1 MRRGVV
7 AILAIGCA
15 VLLGA
20 TAVSYSK
27 YKKSEAQ
34 FQQATADQADMQQ
47 RYDRAVNEIVSIQ
60 DSLSAIVLGPNDSR
74 SVPPSTQLETPQTI
88 HDTTLSRIAMLKS
101 AIERTKERIEEL
113 DTRLKKS
120 GVKIQGLEKMIAGLK
135 NSVSEKEQQIASLN
149 GQVDTLSTRVAGL
162 SQQVNQQEVELT
174 IKQDE
179 ITAKQHELATVFYAV
194 GTKKELTTSG
204 VVESK
209 GGVLGFGK
217 TVKPTGQF
225 NEASF
230 TPLDTD
236 QENVIRIPAEKA
248 QVISAQPATSYV
260 IQPVDEKTVEL
271 KILNAEEF
279 RKVKHVVILT
289 T

>member
-7 AILAIGCA
+7 FLMAIGCV

-27 YKKSEAQ
+27 YKKSDAQ
-34 FQQATADQADMQQ
+34 FRQATADQADMQQ
-47 RYDRAVNEIVSIQ
+47 RYDRAVSEIVSIQ
-60 DSLSAIVLGPNDSR
+60 DSLSAIVLGPNESGT
-74 SVPPSTQLETPQTI
+74 VPPSTQLETPQTL
-88 HDTTLSRIAMLKS
+88 HDTTLQRIAMLKS
-101 AIERTKERIEEL
+101 AIERTKDRIEVL
-113 DTRLKKS
+113 DARLRKS
-120 GVKIQGLEKMIAGLK
+120 GVKIEGLERMIAGLK
-135 NSVSEKEQQIASLN
+135 SSVADKEQQIAALN

-162 SQQVNQQEVELT
+162 STQVDEQQAELT
-174 IKQDE
+174 VKQDE
-179 ITAKQHELATVFYAV
+179 ITAKQHEIATVFYAV
-194 GTKKELTTSG
+194 GSKKELTTSG

-209 GGVLGFGK
+209 GGVLGLGK

-236 QENVIRIPAEKA
+236 QENVIRIPAGKA

-260 IQPVDEKTVEL
+260 IQPVDKETSEL
-271 KILNAEEF
+271 RIINAEEF